1 MIVATLPDPT
11 VLPPSR
17 YLNSVFCG
25 IFYAFYCGKQRK
37 IVVFVWRI
45 FICMISWHRF
55 GTKTTILLNCFI
67 YMVLAPCKKNINKKN
82 VNSLFF
88 TTLINKLEFVYL
100 LFRFTSSISAI
111 SSANGRYSPPH
122 HSKTCIPSSSSTD
135 SVSVITVL

>member
-17 YLNSVFCG
+17 YLNSVLCG

-55 GTKTTILLNCFI
+55 GTKMIF
-67 YMVLAPCKKNINKKN
+67 
-82 VNSLFF
+82 SLS
-88 TTLINKLEFVYL
+88 TLI
-100 LFRFTSSISAI
+100 TW
-111 SSANGRYSPPH
+111 
-122 HSKTCIPSSSSTD
+122 C
-135 SVSVITVL
+135 